1 MRSALGLLFAALLA
15 TGCATGPKSTKP
27 LRTGYAPVNGLQLYY
42 EVHGKPNG
50 RPPLLLLHGGDPCW
64 ETSFAEVLPLLMQN
78 RQVIAFDQAGH
89 GRTADR
95 NAPFTFKA
103 SADDAAALLEYLKV
117 AQADWYGYSNGGSI
131 AIEGALRHP
140 KAVRR
145 IVFQS
150 SAWSRGGSP
159 AAFWKSFDKARL
171 ADMPAE
177 FKRAYVRTSPHPG
190 RLQSYFDK
198 SVQRMRTFKGWT
210 REQMRSIKA
219 PMLVVIGDSDIVLP
233 AHAAET
239 ASLVKGSRLAILP
252 GTDHMRMVHRASLLT
267 PMIEEFLDAPDA
279 ITGKK

>member
-1 MRSALGLLFAALLA
+1 MKAALGLLCTALLV
-15 TGCATGPKSTKP
+15 TGCATAPKS
-27 LRTGYAPVNGLQLYY
+27 LTGYAPVNGLQVYY
-42 EVHGKPNG
+42 EIHGKPDG
-50 RPPLLLLHGGDPCW
+50 KPPLLLLHGGDPCW
-64 ETSFAEVLPLLMQN
+64 ETSFAEVLPLLAQN

-103 SADDAAALLEYLKV
+103 SADDAVALLGYLKV
-117 AQADWYGYSNGGSI
+117 PQADWYGYSNGGSI

-145 IVFQS
+145 IVLQS

-159 AAFWKSFDKARL
+159 PEFWKGFEQARL
-171 ADMPAE
+171 ADMPIE
-177 FKRAYVRTSPHPG
+177 FKRAYIRTSPHPD

-219 PMLVVIGDSDIVLP
+219 PMLVVIGDGDIVLP

-239 ASLVKGSRLAILP
+239 ARLVKGSRLAILP
-252 GTDHMRMVHRASLLT
+252 GTDHMQMVHRANLLA
-267 PMIEEFLDAPDA
+267 PMIEEFLDAPEA
-279 ITGKK
+279 KR

>member
-1 MRSALGLLFAALLA
+1 MRTALGLLFAALLA
-15 TGCATGPKSTKP
+15 TGCATGPTSKP
-27 LRTGYAPVNGLQLYY
+27 LRTGYAPVNGLQVYY
-42 EVHGKPNG
+42 EIHGKQNG

-64 ETSFAEVLPLLMQN
+64 ETSFAEVLPL
-78 RQVIAFDQAGH
+78 FDQAGH

-117 AQADWYGYSNGGSI
+117 PQADWYGYSNGGSI
-131 AIEGALRHP
+131 ALEGALRHP
-140 KAVRR
+140 GMVRR

-150 SAWSRGGSP
+150 SAWSRQGSP

-171 ADMPAE
+171 ADMPIE
-177 FKRAYVRTSPHPG
+177 FKRAYIRTSPHPG

-210 REQMRSIKA
+210 REQVRSIKA
-219 PMLVVIGDSDIVLP
+219 PMLVVVGDSDIVLP

-252 GTDHMRMVHRASLLT
+252 GTDHMQMVHRANLLA
-267 PMIEEFLDAPDA
+267 PMIEEFLDVPDA
-279 ITGKK
+279 KR